1 MQSATSQAND
11 MRTFHP
17 LRRRKV
23 LWRWLSLPA
32 LDIGELS
39 GDFHSFGIENG

>member
-1 MQSATSQAND
+1 MQSATTEAND
-11 MRTFHP
+11 IRTFHP

-23 LWRWLSLPA
+23 SSRWLSLPA

-39 GDFHSFGIENG
+39 GDFHSFGTEK